1 MNNLESGKKL
11 FRNKSRIASNS
22 PGVYQIL
29 DDKNKVIYVGKAKN
43 LPKRLQN
50 YSTKSLLQFLI
61 PLYKIYRI
69 KQRINWHF

>member
-43 LPKRLQN
+43 LPKSLQN
-50 YSTKSLLQFLI
+50 YYTKS
-61 PLYKIYRI
+61 
-69 KQRINWHF
+69 

>member
-43 LPKRLQN
+43 LPKDFKIILQN
-50 YSTKSLLQFLI
+50 HYYLSGRSA
-61 PLYKIYRI
+61 
-69 KQRINWHF
+69 

>member
-29 DDKNKVIYVGKAKN
+29 DDKNKVIYVGKAK
-43 LPKRLQN
+43 
-50 YSTKSLLQFLI
+50 KSAKKTSKLF
-61 PLYKIYRI
+61 YKIIITYQDGAHDI
-69 KQRINWHF
+69 CFKKH

>member
-43 LPKRLQN
+43 LPKKTSKL
-50 YSTKSLLQFLI
+50 F
-61 PLYKIYRI
+61 YKIIITYQDGAHDI
-69 KQRINWHF
+69 CFKKH

>member
-29 DDKNKVIYVGKAKN
+29 DDKNKVIMLVKLKTCQ
-43 LPKRLQN
+43 KDFKIILQN
-50 YSTKSLLQFLI
+50 HYYLSGRSA
-61 PLYKIYRI
+61 
-69 KQRINWHF
+69 

>member
-43 LPKRLQN
+43 LPKRLQII
-50 YSTKSLLQFLI
+50 LQNHYYLSG
-61 PLYKIYRI
+61 RSA
-69 KQRINWHF
+69 